1 MHMYAPPAGGH
12 RARCPLPPSSA
23 NHPLTGACRLN
34 RSRYCSRG
42 WSTINAG
49 GRLPFL
55 PDHGGVPEAPLQ
67 TPGASEQARLRGIRR
82 EPWGV
87 TAVDARELGHRRAK
101 IIRPVRSRIA
111 VGLRGV
117 RAGRLTGWGA
127 LVGRETL
134 GTEGDEQRR
143 VRQENVEQFVQ
154 EQKELLSNLRLE
166 STGARERPE
175 KKARRLQV
183 SVPVGLGPGN
193 VFNVNV
199 DGTEY
204 PVTVPAGT
212 YGGHALQ
219 LILED
224 GGDNRKDDWNAQ
236 LQAAARMDISLESAL
251 AVAESMLDFFH
262 VPEAQVLA
270 CRAVQHILDKS
281 KEGAS
286 NETEVERLGLE
297 VRSHFARVNM
307 VIRSHSAR
315 VNMVVRSHFARV
327 NRFAHTLRVST
338 WWRFYSLAS
347 DTTSMAAW
355 WTSQRL
361 DHRL

>member
-1 MHMYAPPAGGH
+1 VQIEQEQILQQRLVHDQRRRQAAFLARSRGGSGGSLADSWGQRAGSTARNPPGALGSHGSG
-12 RARCPLPPSSA
+12 R
-23 NHPLTGACRLN
+23 TGAGPQEGQDN
-34 RSRYCSRG
+34 Q
-42 WSTINAG
+42 AG
-49 GRLPFL
+49 TEQDR
-55 PDHGGVPEAPLQ
+55 GGVEGREGG
-67 TPGASEQARLRGIRR
+67 TPNGRG
-82 EPWGV
+82 
-87 TAVDARELGHRRAK
+87 ELE
-101 IIRPVRSRIA
+101 
-111 VGLRGV
+111 
-117 RAGRLTGWGA
+117 
-127 LVGRETL
+127 GRETL